1 MKDGDFESNVPSFW
15 SAYDP
20 GVDAIFVNVGRL
32 LRVGPLP
39 LDKAVARR
47 GVVVDTVLPFQFLNA
62 AESSL
67 GMGAGDAVAQELGP
81 LCPGIVLGGDCHR
94 GWRYGGLTCS
104 MRARISV
111 NLSTKKDKIFQLS
124 EV

>member
-47 GVVVDTVLPFQFLNA
+47 GVVVDTVLPFQFLNV
-62 AESSL
+62 AEGSL
-67 GMGAGDAVAQELGP
+67 GMGAAVAVAQELGP

-94 GWRYGGLTCS
+94 VWLYVDLPCS
-104 MRARISV
+104 MWQR
-111 NLSTKKDKIFQLS
+111 LC
-124 EV
+124 

>member
-47 GVVVDTVLPFQFLNA
+47 GVVVDTVLPFQFLNVG
-62 AESSL
+62 ESSL
-67 GMGAGDAVAQELGP
+67 GMRAGDTVGSRAR
-81 LCPGIVLGGDCHR
+81 C
-94 GWRYGGLTCS
+94 
-104 MRARISV
+104 ARISV

>member
-39 LDKAVARR
+39 LDKSVARR
-47 GVVVDTVLPFQFLNA
+47 GVVVDTVLPFQFLNV

-67 GMGAGDAVAQELGP
+67 GMRAGDGVAQELHVGP
-81 LCPGIVLGGDCHR
+81 PYPRPTRWQSPPRTML
-94 GWRYGGLTCS
+94 
-104 MRARISV
+104 
-111 NLSTKKDKIFQLS
+111 
-124 EV
+124 